1 METRSIWKSKTH
13 KHVFLNTEI
22 NGFTSF
28 RCRFLK
34 KLINSSILRQNK
46 CKNCTLNESDWIK
59 WRLANVKST
68 TNTGESGVCKMV
80 LVFEGSPH
88 RILKTRTLWGNKK
101 ERNMESK
108 NERKQAENQKDVEK
122 EWNAEKDG
130 EQPGESENLRRQR
143 EVKQAENVK
152 RGMKWK
158 WRTWHSS
165 ADSRAESFLL

>member
-1 METRSIWKSKTH
+1 MSPTELNDVWLTWKAWKGPEH
-13 KHVFLNTEI
+13 
-22 NGFTSF
+22 
-28 RCRFLK
+28 C
-34 KLINSSILRQNK
+34 
-46 CKNCTLNESDWIK
+46 
-59 WRLANVKST
+59 
-68 TNTGESGVCKMV
+68 
-80 LVFEGSPH
+80 
-88 RILKTRTLWGNKK
+88 